1 MITVSINDGITP
13 TIANYLKNNPQ
24 MLRSLSKSVGW
35 YVQKNIKALVKNNT
49 QLTSQW
55 PERSPYAKV
64 RRKLDYM
71 APKIW
76 MGRLKRAIGYSYSY
90 NEGSVNIGWT
100 SSTGAKYGR
109 IQEYGEERQVTPSM
123 AGYFARAGVP
133 LSPNKKFIRVP
144 ARPLFEPAMDIINP
158 QIGDFVQS
166 RVSEYMKNGGF
177 ARKEGKSRRYR
188 VWG

>member
-13 TIANYLKNNPQ
+13 TIANYLRNNPN
-24 MLRSLSKSVGW
+24 MLHSLSKSVGW
-35 YVQKNIKALVKNNT
+35 YVQKNIKGLVKNGT
-49 QLTSQW
+49 PLTSQW
-55 PERSPYAKV
+55 PKRSPYEKV

-76 MGRLKRAIGYSYSY
+76 MGRLKRAIGYSYRY
-90 NEGSVNIGWT
+90 QDGSVNIGWT

-109 IQEYGEERQVTPSM
+109 IHEFGEERQVTSSM
-123 AGYFARAGVP
+123 AGFFARAGVP
-133 LSPNKKFIRVP
+133 LNPNKKFIRIP

-158 QIGDFVQS
+158 KIGSFIES
-166 RVSEYMKNGGF
+166 RVNEYMKNGGF
-177 ARKEGKSRRYR
+177 TRKEGKSRRYR